1 MKRTSSKTKKEP
13 ENMGAELFA
22 AVDLLEATKGIPR
35 AYMLE
40 KIEAALVSA
49 YKKEENAANVRVAL
63 DPEKKTVRMF
73 QQKTVAAE
81 VEDPKEQISL
91 EDAQAISRRYAEGD
105 VIEFEIRPKSF
116 GRLSAQ
122 AAKQV
127 IIQGIR
133 EAEHSNI
140 VREYEKKREE
150 IVTATVTKVNDNSG
164 DVVVDTGTSEAVLLK
179 SEQIPGETFAVGDHV
194 KVFVTEV
201 NRDAGHGPVVTLS
214 RTNPG
219 LVKRLMELVVPE
231 IQEGVV
237 LIKGIAREPG
247 SRTKVAVLSRD
258 PDVDA
263 IGACIG
269 ARGLRI
275 GEIVEEL
282 RGEKIDVVLYSEK
295 PEEYIASALSPAVI
309 REVEFDGERSAK
321 ILVDSDQLS
330 LAIGKEGQNA
340 RLAARLTGYKID
352 IKGRK

>member
-1 MKRTSSKTKKEP
+1 MKRTVTKKEP

-22 AVDLLEATKGIPR
+22 AVDLLETTKNIPK

-49 YKKEENAANVRVAL
+49 YKKEENAANVRIVL
-63 DPEKKTVRMF
+63 DDEKKTVRMF
-73 QQKTVAAE
+73 QQKTV
-81 VEDPKEQISL
+81 VETVENPKEEISL
-91 EDAQAISRRYAEGD
+91 EEAHKLSRRYELGD
-105 VIEFEIRPKSF
+105 IVEFEMRPKSF

-140 VREYEKKREE
+140 VREYEKKHEE
-150 IVTATVTKVNDNSG
+150 VITATVTKVSENDGSIW
-164 DVVVDTGTSEAVLLK
+164 VDTGTSEAMLPQ
-179 SEQIPGETFAVGDHV
+179 SEQLPGETFAVGDHV
-194 KVFVTEV
+194 KVFVSEV
-201 NRDAGHGPVVTLS
+201 SRESHGPVVTLS
-214 RTNPG
+214 RTNVG
-219 LVKRLMELVVPE
+219 LVKRLLELIVPE
-231 IQEGVV
+231 IQEGVI

-247 SRTKVAVLSRD
+247 SRTKIAVLSRD

-263 IGACIG
+263 VGACIG
-269 ARGLRI
+269 NRGMRI
-275 GEIVEEL
+275 GELVEEL

-295 PEEYIASALSPAVI
+295 PEEYIASALSPASI
-309 REVEFDGERSAK
+309 REVEFDGERKS
-321 ILVDSDQLS
+321 IVWVDSDQLS